1 MSHIGECLT
10 ANGWRWIRTT
20 EAICSR
26 FTVCPLWPLG
36 NPSIFFLFDGTN
48 RARTYD
54 PLLVRQML
62 SQLSYDP
69 IQTTQK
75 RLELSTSAVTGR
87 RSNQLSH
94 WAIFCCT
101 YVPSKLHTRN
111 IFFILPITLLGHA
124 LDRLVSVS
132 SIHYCTSTS
141 DLSTSSSSRGLTTY
155 VGISHLEGG
164 FTLRCLQRLSRPGF
178 AASHLSSTRSTGS
191 LTPGREPAGGPCQVG
206 SLTGAVAS
214 QSVTEARA
222 RSAQDGRQP
231 SAERKSASGLDC
243 EADTPSRCES
253 RL

>member
-1 MSHIGECLT
+1 MRLPVPPLRHSSISHILQLNYLE
-10 ANGWRWIRTT
+10 
-20 EAICSR
+20 ICNN
-26 FTVCPLWPLG
+26 LLLQ
-36 NPSIFFLFDGTN
+36 NGTN

-111 IFFILPITLLGHA
+111 ISFILPITLLGHA

-164 FTLRCLQRLSRPGF
+164 FTLRCLQRLSRPGLATLPCIWYATDTP
-178 AASHLSSTRSTGS
+178 AAS
-191 LTPGREPAGGPCQVG
+191 
-206 SLTGAVAS
+206 
-214 QSVTEARA
+214 
-222 RSAQDGRQP
+222 
-231 SAERKSASGLDC
+231 
-243 EADTPSRCES
+243 PSRSS
-253 RL
+253 RTKDSSSQISYAHAG